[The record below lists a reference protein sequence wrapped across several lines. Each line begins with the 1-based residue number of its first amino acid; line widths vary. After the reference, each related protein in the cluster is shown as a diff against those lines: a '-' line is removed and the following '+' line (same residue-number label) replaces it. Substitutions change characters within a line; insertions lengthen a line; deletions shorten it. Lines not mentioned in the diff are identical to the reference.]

1 MKEKV
6 MKKLSKNKSWLLTSF
21 LLIGIGYMVGL
32 VFWNCFQEQNL
43 YNLKQGIKLA
53 DQSLV
58 KEVTGINEN
67 VIDQVT
73 AIVEVINKKVTDLSD
88 FTIQQHNATLQLIRL
103 NREAID
109 IVNSK
114 IVDPNLLPKLA
125 KKLTP
130 SIVKIEVHLGVDEY
144 GEGGEEGGEARRNV
158 LPSGMLDQ
166 LCSPPSYHKLTGWSG
181 SGVFVAPDLI
191 LTAGHVVDRVMIE
204 QNADPEYLW
213 KVGPPIVVK
222 LVDGTELKVVDVYQV
237 DHSLTDLGLL
247 RVEFS
252 NDVNKPTPLTF
263 GKVNVGEQVFAIGEP
278 YGLFP
283 SVTSGIVSA
292 IDVNDPED
300 FFGKANLLQT
310 DCPINPGNS
319 GCPLINMR
327 GEIIGLC
334 VGAIRPADGIGFCVP
349 ADICKQVIELY
360 NAECAFKRECEK

>member
-1 MKEKV
+1 

-58 KEVTGINEN
+58 KEVTEINEN
-67 VIDQVT
+67 TINQVT
-73 AIVEVINKKVTDLSD
+73 TIVEVINKKVTDISD

-130 SIVKIEVHLGVDEY
+130 SIVKIEVHLGIDEWT
-144 GEGGEEGGEARRNV
+144 GEEI
-158 LPSGMLDQ
+158 S
-166 LCSPPSYHKLTGWSG
+166 WSG
-181 SGVFVAPDLI
+181 SGVFVAPNLI

-204 QNADPEYLW
+204 QNVDPEYLW
-213 KVGPPIVVK
+213 KVGPPVVVK
-222 LVDGTELKVVDVYQV
+222 LVDGTELKVLEAYQV
-237 DHSLTDLGLL
+237 DPNTTDLGLVV
-247 RVEFS
+247 VELPQ
-252 NDVNKPTPLTF
+252 DVNKPTPLTF

-283 SVTSGIVSA
+283 TLTSGIISA
-292 IDVNDPED
+292 LNVDGNDFWGD
-300 FFGKANLLQT
+300 AALLQT
-310 DCPINPGNS
+310 DCPLNPGNS
-319 GCPLINMR
+319 GCPLFNMR
-327 GEIIGLC
+327 GEIVGIC
-334 VGAIRPADGIGFCVP
+334 VGGVGAVRQSSGIGFCVP